1 MTPDEVDRALYKLLL
16 GITTMVSTAVYAADG
31 DGDGIEDGV
40 DNCSSVVNADQLDT
54 DNDDSGDV
62 CDVDDD
68 SDDVSDEQEAADGT
82 DPLNR
87 YSCKGCFDFDIDIDD
102 ETSALTDGLLVL
114 RHLFGFSGT
123 TLVDGAVTIT
133 AARPG
138 TSAISNYLDT
148 HATQLDIDG
157 DERIDALTDGL
168 LLLRYLFGFQGS
180 SLIEDVR
187 GSDATRATSAE
198 ITAYVRSRIDTGSNV
213 TTNTFS
219 RVQNLVFTPSC
230 ASVNCHKGG
239 SRQYGLD
246 LSSRNARSESGH
258 PRQPQPELFGSK
270 TRGGRRNRGADAP
283 QWASLRIRFPAA
295 GT

>member
-68 SDDVSDEQEAADGT
+68 NDDVSDEQEANDDT

-114 RHLFGFSGT
+114 
-123 TLVDGAVTIT
+123 
-133 AARPG
+133 
-138 TSAISNYLDT
+138 
-148 HATQLDIDG
+148 
-157 DERIDALTDGL
+157 
-168 LLLRYLFGFQGS
+168 
-180 SLIEDVR
+180 
-187 GSDATRATSAE
+187 
-198 ITAYVRSRIDTGSNV
+198 
-213 TTNTFS
+213 
-219 RVQNLVFTPSC
+219 
-230 ASVNCHKGG
+230 
-239 SRQYGLD
+239 
-246 LSSRNARSESGH
+246 
-258 PRQPQPELFGSK
+258 
-270 TRGGRRNRGADAP
+270 
-283 QWASLRIRFPAA
+283 
-295 GT
+295 